1 MSTNTRTDE
10 LMKRLGTWGLDND
23 AKLLVKNYLMLAVS
37 KGERGA
43 MKAVELLLQMD
54 GREIERVKFEDMAR
68 RLDDGTP
75 TAVVGVEGL
84 DHELQEILGAMPRT
98 KKD

>member
-1 MSTNTRTDE
+1 
-10 LMKRLGTWGLDND
+10 MKRLGTWGLDD
-23 AKLLVKNYLMLAVS
+23 AAKEAVRTYLMAAVQ

-75 TAVVGVEGL
+75 TAVVGIEGL
-84 DHELQEILGAMPRT
+84 DRELQEILGGLPAR